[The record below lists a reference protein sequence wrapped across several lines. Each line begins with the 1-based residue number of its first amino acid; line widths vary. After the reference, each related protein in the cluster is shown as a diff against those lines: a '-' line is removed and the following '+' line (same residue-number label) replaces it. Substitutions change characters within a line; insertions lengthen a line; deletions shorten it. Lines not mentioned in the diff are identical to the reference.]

1 MCGRFTNQMTWQ
13 EIHDLYEIT
22 NEDYRPNLRPNYNIA
37 PTQTVPVIR
46 LGAEGRELSLMR
58 WGFEEHWAKSSII
71 NATAEKVSTSRVFKK
86 SFEDRRCLVPA
97 DGFYEWKKGDDGK
110 RQPFRICMADES
122 PFAFAGIWRIWKA
135 DKDGKD
141 HTAGDEVETFTIVT
155 TTPNDLTKTI
165 HNRMPVI
172 MDLRDYDGWMDGS
185 GGVELLEP
193 YSADGMKAY
202 EVSTRVN
209 SVRNNDPECMAPIP
223 SI

>member
-1 MCGRFTNQMTWQ
+1 MTWQ

-37 PTQTVPVIR
+37 PTQTVPIIR
-46 LGAEGRELSLMR
+46 LGAGGRELILMR

-71 NATAEKVSTSRVFKK
+71 NATAEKVATSRVFKK
-86 SFEDRRCLVPA
+86 SFEERRCLVPA
-97 DGFYEWKKGDDGK
+97 DGFYEWKKGEDGK
-110 RQPFRICMADES
+110 RLPFRICMADES

-141 HTAGDEVETFTIVT
+141 HTEGDEVQTFTVVT
-155 TTPNDLTKTI
+155 TAANDLLKII

-172 MDLRDYDGWMDGS
+172 LDRGDYDGWLDGI
-185 GGVELLEP
+185 GGVELLKP
-193 YSADGMKAY
+193 YPADAMTAY

-209 SVRNNDPECMAPIP
+209 SVRNNDPECLAPIP